1 MNTVKTL
8 TGCGMYI
15 FQRVDTK
22 TTKNP
27 EAAVKTTAYGFLC
40 HYSLW
45 LQIRFIEI
53 WGIKEIG
60 NVDLKA
66 LAYFVD
72 HAQLYRVIGAIDDI
86 TDGGFGHAALYIE
99 LILRH
104 VSLAQKLFQA
114 GTDRLV

>member
-1 MNTVKTL
+1 MIIL
-8 TGCGMYI
+8 MGRGMYI
-15 FQRVDTK
+15 FQRVDTI

-27 EAAVKTTAYGFLC
+27 EAAVKTTASGFLC

-45 LQIRFIEI
+45 LQICFIEI

-86 TDGGFGHAALYIE
+86 AD
-99 LILRH
+99 LILI
-104 VSLAQKLFQA
+104 Q
-114 GTDRLV
+114 